1 MEKTCPMDT
10 DLEGDNWCSL
20 QQKDVVY
27 YKEDGNVY
35 CYKVVDVLKIIHRE
49 FTALDTSYQLPPLR
63 LNLPRDSFNRSV
75 FPLKFIDAVVKKIK
89 RNTITADV
97 AFPEV
102 MYFLRHRNRFYRT
115 LQSFLTQREPNKVQL
130 SQAIERFFTA
140 SRDLTM
146 QRQTR
151 DQIKWNFRT
160 NVPVRRLYDY
170 INNRNT

>member
-20 QQKDVVY
+20 QQKDIVY
-27 YKEDGNVY
+27 YNEDGNVY
-35 CYKVVDVLKIIHRE
+35 CYKIVDVLKIIHQE

-102 MYFLRHRNRFYRT
+102 MYFLRHRKRFYQK
-115 LQSFLTQREPNKVQL
+115 LEPFLTQREPNKVQL
-130 SQAIERFFTA
+130 SQAIEGFLKG
-140 SRDLTM
+140 SRNLVMKRD
-146 QRQTR
+146 TR
-151 DQIKWNFRT
+151 NQIRWDFKNR
-160 NVPVRRLYDY
+160 VPMAGLYHY
-170 INNRNT
+170 VKNR